1 MQSFKLCDII
11 KYNKN
16 KEVIFNMNDNGF
28 LTVKDL
34 SEIFGIS
41 VQAVYDWINDKRLKT
56 YQISSR
62 KRIRPEDLLQYLKD
76 RGNSD
81 YTMKEFKH
89 DIEFYLM
96 EKALGEAKTPEEV
109 KALQEK
115 DPKMFGDVMM
125 NSKSHLPGS
134 IVGFGNYKSP
144 YGSIQDQIKVL
155 EESKEAEKYI
165 NEAETPEEKAKR
177 FAEVKNYKEGKCD
190 KPWGK
195 Q

>member
-1 MQSFKLCDII
+1 
-11 KYNKN
+11 
-16 KEVIFNMNDNGF
+16 MNNNGF
-28 LTVKDL
+28 LTVKDM

-62 KRIRPEDLLQYLKD
+62 KRIKPEDLLQYLKD
-76 RGNSD
+76 RGNSEI
-81 YTMKEFKH
+81 TMKEFKH

-96 EKALGEAKTPEEV
+96 EKAMDEAKTPEEV
-109 KALQEK
+109 MALQEK
-115 DPKMFGDVMM
+115 DPKMFDDVMM
-125 NSKSHLPGS
+125 NSKSHLPGN
-134 IVGFGNYKSP
+134 IVGSGKGKNDDPFKTDP
-144 YGSIQDQIKVL
+144 FKVL
-155 EESKEAEKYI
+155 EESEEAEKYL